1 MANNPNVNKVVYGN
15 QTVMDITDTTATEG
29 DVANGAVFYKANGAR
44 SVGTAT
50 PSDPEWGDIT
60 GTLSDQTDLQTEL
73 DNKVITLTKAQY
85 DALSTAEKN
94 DPSKV
99 YYVTDYDAPKTYVEL
114 DDSSISLDKVW
125 SGQKIKDYADNAYTL
140 PTASASVKGGIKV
153 NDGAAGGVYM
163 SGINDQYLNLRNA
176 TTTQKGGIYV
186 GDGLKAS
193 SGVLS
198 VRGLNG
204 IYVDSDGV
212 YLGGN
217 FGSSTEIFTMRESRS
232 VSNAVQRVNVSFNC
246 TETYTEDYFKK
257 HRISYLFLLPS
268 SGSGSATAIV
278 LSQSVGSSVVNLQTI
293 AFREPDSPT
302 SFTATRAQLWM

>member
-114 DDSSISLDKVW
+114 DDSSITLDKVW
-125 SGQKIKDYADNAYTL
+125 SGQKIKNYADNAYTL
-140 PTASASVKGGIKV
+140 PTASASVKGGITVGNGLRMVGTAAQVKEGVGIWV
-153 NDGAAGGVYM
+153 NSNGTNLAGDFGRNSAYLDLNTSDTYILRSLGELKAVRAIYTSEYDEDFFSYHRVAWAYLLQQAAGIGY
-163 SGINDQYLNLRNA
+163 GIVITQA
-176 TTTQKGGIYV
+176 TYSTRVEFTLILFPYSHV
-186 GDGLKAS
+186 TLPA
-193 SGVLS
+193 
-198 VRGLNG
+198 
-204 IYVDSDGV
+204 
-212 YLGGN
+212 N
-217 FGSSTEIFTMRESRS
+217 FDR
-232 VSNAVQRVNVSFNC
+232 
-246 TETYTEDYFKK
+246 
-257 HRISYLFLLPS
+257 
-268 SGSGSATAIV
+268 
-278 LSQSVGSSVVNLQTI
+278 LQV
-293 AFREPDSPT
+293 F
-302 SFTATRAQLWM
+302 F

>member
-1 MANNPNVNKVVYGN
+1 MATNPYVNKVVYGN

-50 PSDPEWGDIT
+50 PSAPEWGDIT

-114 DDSSISLDKVW
+114 DDSSITLDKVW
-125 SGQKIKDYADNAYTL
+125 SGQKIKNYADNAYTL
-140 PTASASVKGGIKV
+140 PTASASVKGGI
-153 NDGAAGGVYM
+153 
-163 SGINDQYLNLRNA
+163 
-176 TTTQKGGIYV
+176 YV
-186 GDGLKAS
+186 GNGLTAS

-212 YLGGN
+212 YLGGS
-217 FGSSTEIFTMRESRS
+217 FGLSTEIFTMRESRS
-232 VSNAVQRVNVSFNC
+232 VSNAVQRVNVSFDC
-246 TETYTEDYFKK
+246 SGTYTEDYFKK